1 MSYENNSDE
10 PENVRKIFIG
20 GLSRDTTDDSLKS
33 FYEKFGDAV
42 DCIVMKDAMTK
53 RSRGF
58 GFVTYKSSAMVNTA
72 MDNRPH
78 VIDGKTVDPK
88 RAVPREEG
96 QRGSDGNVSSKRLYV
111 ANVRDLSED
120 QLREYFSK
128 YGGIEKIDVIIDK
141 ITNQPRGF
149 CFITFDDY
157 DPVDKCVLERYHMIG
172 TSRCEAKK
180 GLNKEEQNRAQMSR
194 DRMDR
199 FGRSRGMGRDMGGG
213 RGGYQGGYGGGAG
226 GYQQY
231 GGYPQQYPAQAGYGG
246 DYAAA
251 GYGGYGGA
259 AGYGGYGEGQ
269 WGQQGGYE
277 NAQWG
282 QGAAAAA
289 WGGAQGASGDGAANA
304 WGGAQQK
311 Y

>member
-33 FYEKFGDAV
+33 FYEQWGETQDV
-42 DCIVMKDAMTK
+42 IVMKDAMTK

-120 QLREYFSK
+120 QIREYFSK

-172 TSRCEAKK
+172 SARCEAKK

-199 FGRSRGMGRDMGGG
+199 FGRSRGMGRDMGAG
-213 RGGYQGGYGGGAG
+213 RGGYGGYGGGYGQQQYG

-231 GGYPQQYPAQAGYGG
+231 PQAGYG
-246 DYAAA
+246 A
-251 GYGGYGGA
+251 GYGGYGAQGW
-259 AGYGGYGEGQ
+259 GGEGQ
-269 WGQQGGYE
+269 WGQQTGYE
-277 NAQWG
+277 NGQWG

-289 WGGAQGASGDGAANA
+289 WGGAQGASGDGAGNN
-304 WGGAQQK
+304 WPQK

>member
-10 PENVRKIFIG
+10 PENSRKIFIG

-33 FYEKFGDAV
+33 FYEQWGETQDV
-42 DCIVMKDAMTK
+42 IVMKDAITK

-96 QRGSDGNVSSKRLYV
+96 GGQRGGDGNISSKRLYV
-111 ANVRDLSED
+111 ANVRDLTED

-128 YGGIEKIDVIIDK
+128 FGGIEKIDIIIDK
-141 ITNQPRGF
+141 VTNLPRGF

-157 DPVDKCVLERYHMIG
+157 DPVDKCVLEKYHMIG
-172 TSRCEAKK
+172 GARCEAKK
-180 GLNKEEQNRAQMSR
+180 GLNKEEQNRAQMGR

-199 FGRSRGMGRDMGGG
+199 FGRSRGMGRDVGGG
-213 RGGYQGGYGGGAG
+213 RGGYGGYGG

-231 GGYPQQYPAQAGYGG
+231 GGYGGYQGAGYGG
-246 DYAAA
+246 DYGAAA
-251 GYGGYGGA
+251 TGYGAYAQGWGGDA
-259 AGYGGYGEGQ
+259 SQ
-269 WGQQGGYE
+269 WGQQQQTGYE
-277 NAQWG
+277 SGQWG

-289 WGGAQGASGDGAANA
+289 WGGAQGASGDANT
-304 WGGAQQK
+304 WGGAPQK